1 MAAAVGVES
10 TVEEIG
16 DWLRTMEAALGDDT
30 EGIAELFEENGV
42 DGALLQT
49 LSAEE
54 LHVLVGISDE
64 AQVAAIIEARDA
76 AFADAARSEMLSGG
90 GDNNCAAAQG
100 AEGEPEPE
108 PPARKH
114 PPMYRA
120 VKRRDVALL
129 QQMLA
134 EGIDPNHPAEAT
146 AQALGMGQQGG
157 RRSPLHFAGIY
168 RLHEIMSLLLAHG
181 AEVDLLDANGWSA
194 LHYVAL
200 NGDADAAEILLAAG
214 ADPGLS
220 IMQGGGMGE
229 TAAAF
234 ARRHGQIR
242 FAETVE
248 RHVAAAAAEPA

>member
-90 GDNNCAAAQG
+90 GDNNGAATEG

-181 AEVDLLDANGWSA
+181 AEVDLLVK
-194 LHYVAL
+194 Y
-200 NGDADAAEILLAAG
+200 
-214 ADPGLS
+214 
-220 IMQGGGMGE
+220 
-229 TAAAF
+229 
-234 ARRHGQIR
+234 
-242 FAETVE
+242 
-248 RHVAAAAAEPA
+248 